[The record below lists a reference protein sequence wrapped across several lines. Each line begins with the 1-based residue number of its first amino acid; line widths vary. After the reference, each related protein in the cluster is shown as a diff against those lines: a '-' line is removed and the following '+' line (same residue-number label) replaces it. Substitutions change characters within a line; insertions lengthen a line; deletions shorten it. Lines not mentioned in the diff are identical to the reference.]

1 MPPARSTIA
10 AANSTGSPASANS
23 NSAKGL
29 APDDILQGVIVA
41 DSFNRRFRPLTLT
54 TPRVSFPCPHLHL
67 AAMAVSDIAVH
78 LSLICCLMP
87 LANMPMI
94 EYTLELLATS
104 NIKEIFIV
112 CCSHAESIK
121 DYIRQSRWAKSVS
134 PSITIIVSQ
143 ELRSMGD
150 VLRDLDAKQVL
161 QSDFVLVNGD
171 TVSNIDLTQVINE
184 HKQRRIKDKNA
195 IMTMLLKRASPNHP
209 TRARGEE
216 ELFVIDTKSS
226 ECVHYESFEKFPVKR
241 KIKLNPDL
249 FKAHSEL
256 SVHNDLIDAQVDIC
270 SIEVSALFTENFDY
284 QDIRKDFLRGI
295 LESDLLGKTIFCHI
309 SESGYAARVS
319 TPQMYHAVSNDIM
332 ARWTYPLVPDNCPTH
347 HQLYRHIRPYIYKAT
362 DVTVA
367 RSALLKEK
375 VTIGTGTSIGE
386 KTVVRSAVI
395 GNGCTIGENVRIEDA
410 YVFDNVT
417 IGDHCEINK
426 CILGN
431 GVELK
436 DNVILGKG
444 CMIGE
449 NVILGPD
456 VTIPPRSKISV
467 TKEEDEECF
476 SDNESPSTD
485 AHSADLHHGDDVTT
499 YLGEESCGFF
509 YVDEDDDQEDIDR
522 RNIEAGYLDYGT
534 YRDCSHEHEQESAIE
549 TDVEGAVDES
559 DDDNDWED
567 EVSMTLERAFADDHS
582 VDIAALEL
590 NTLKMAM
597 DITFQNLRETVI
609 PAILSR
615 VDLDRPVPSS
625 KEVVSRWGPL
635 VGKFTHSNEDQLNV
649 LNIISLYARDTPTFQ
664 KAFVF
669 VLRFFYDADVLSE
682 EMVLKWH
689 KGLSK
694 GGDALGKVND
704 LALPFIT
711 WLEEAEED
719 DDDDDDDESE

>member
-54 TPRVSFPCPHLHL
+54 TPR
-67 AAMAVSDIAVH
+67 
-78 LSLICCLMP
+78 CLMP

-270 SIEVSALFTENFDY
+270 SIE
-284 QDIRKDFLRGI
+284 
-295 LESDLLGKTIFCHI
+295 GKLYSGHI

-476 SDNESPSTD
+476 SDNEK
-485 AHSADLHHGDDVTT
+485 
-499 YLGEESCGFF
+499 SCGFF